1 MYAAE
6 VSSNTGWVLKGTYT
20 VAAGGVPVASSVIP
34 GSGSGPGQ
42 RFSFTISDQGGS
54 GFLTG
59 LAALFSSSLNTTNAC
74 VLVYDRTSNR
84 VSLSYDNPANGSAPV
99 TPGSNTVVSNSQCTL
114 RGANTTL
121 VIGTTSIV
129 VTMDLSFNASW
140 FGAKNA
146 YLWASENG
154 VNSGW
159 VTVGSWTVTGGSP
172 TADSVTPPSGS
183 GASPAYTLTVSDSAS
198 ALNIVG
204 MSVLVTA
211 GAPSGIANACY
222 VVYNRG
228 NATIGLYDNT
238 GTVLNTKPVGSSAS
252 LLNSQCAVGY
262 SGMSS
267 SGNSVSLLLNLLYF
281 SPAFSG
287 AKTVYLQAN
296 EPNASSGWVSRG
308 TWTVP

>member
-1 MYAAE
+1 
-6 VSSNTGWVLKGTYT
+6 VQKGTYT

-59 LAALFSSSLNTTNAC
+59 LQVLFASSLNTTNAC
-74 VLVYDRTSNR
+74 VLVYDRTANR
-84 VSLSYDNPANGSAPV
+84 VSLSYDTPANGSAPV
-99 TPGSNTVVSNSQCTL
+99 TPGSSTVVSNSQCTL
-114 RGANTTL
+114 RGANTTV
-121 VIGTTSIV
+121 VIGTFSVV

-140 FGAKNA
+140 FGAKNV
-146 YLWASENG
+146 YLLASENG
-154 VNSGW
+154 VNTGL

-172 TADSVTPPSGS
+172 RADSVTPSSGS
-183 GASPAYTLTVSDSAS
+183 GASPSYTFTVSDSAS

-204 MSVLVTA
+204 ISALITT
-211 GAPSGIANACY
+211 GAPSSIANACY

-228 NATIGLYDNT
+228 NATIGLYDDS
-238 GTVLNTKPVGSSAS
+238 GTTLNTKPIGSAAN
-252 LLNSQCAVGY
+252 LQNSQCAVGS
-262 SGMSS
+262 SGMIT
-267 SGNSVSLLLNLLYF
+267 SGNSVSLLLNLVFF
-281 SPAFSG
+281 SPAFTG

-296 EPNASSGWVSRG
+296 EPNTSSGWVSRG